1 MVVDGIGDVVDF
13 VVVVAF
19 VVVDGV
25 RVGDVVDFVVVVGFV
40 VFDGVW
46 VGDMVYLVVVVGFV
60 VVDCVGECR
69 FRCCSRFCG
78 SWRVR

>member
-1 MVVDGIGDVVDF
+1 M
-13 VVVVAF
+13 
-19 VVVDGV
+19 VDGV

-60 VVDCVGECR
+60 VVDCVGDVG
-69 FRCCSRFCG
+69 F
-78 SWRVR
+78 VV